1 MIQMKRLLSSIL
13 ALTLCAAVFC
23 TLPAA
28 AVDTAVTATA
38 DVPVRVWG
46 TATWQEDGRLRLQN
60 SDEKDPFH
68 EVVLSVGQDT
78 LVVDAATGTPLTRS
92 VQDGETVYAWVGPT
106 MTLMLPPQT
115 SARLLVANLPT
126 DAAAPDYVQVASVEP
141 QMTAAVY
148 PAPPLTQTE
157 VVTTA
162 GETLRVTADAQLLP
176 WLTRQRVGLSDLI
189 PGARMLVWKTADGMV
204 SRVVLFAYDYQ
215 GWVNWTADG
224 VVCVNGQE
232 LSARARTVDGTV
244 LLPIR
249 AVAEAA
255 GFTVK
260 WARGRGAVVS
270 MPGDGGVCFSLLP
283 GERVARYMGSE
294 EDQVAHL
301 SAPVVYDNGVTY
313 LAAGDL
319 AALCTLFGSSVQQG

>member
-1 MIQMKRLLSSIL
+1 MKRLLSSIL
-13 ALTLCAAVFC
+13 ALTLCAAMFC

-28 AVDTAVTATA
+28 AADTTVTATA

-46 TATWQEDGRLRLQN
+46 TATWQEDGRLHLQN
-60 SDEKDPFH
+60 SDEKDPFR

-78 LVVDAATGTPLTRS
+78 PVVDTATGTPLTRS
-92 VQDGETVYAWVGPT
+92 VQDGETVYAWGGPT
-106 MTLMLPPQT
+106 MTLMLP
-115 SARLLVANLPT
+115 
-126 DAAAPDYVQVASVEP
+126 P

-162 GETLRVTADAQLLP
+162 GETLRVTADAPLLP
-176 WLTRQRVGLSDLI
+176 WLTRQRVGLSDLT
-189 PGARMLVWKTADGMV
+189 PGARMLVWKTADGTV

-232 LSARARTVDGTV
+232 LSTRARTVDGTV

-260 WARGRGAVVS
+260 WVRGQGAVVS

-283 GERVARYMGSE
+283 GERMARYMGSE
-294 EDQVAHL
+294 EDQVAYL

-319 AALCTLFGSSVQQG
+319 ATLCTLFGSSVQQG